1 MNAKSQN
8 CQNCQKPTWLE
19 ERKQLEEVFGRQTYY
34 QDESGV
40 TARKGTR
47 SYLKN
52 VELQKLGSL
61 TITGPK
67 EFSETIQGATLK
79 PLPVYGL
86 LPLLATRSKTF
97 KQLWIERP
105 DTTEGIYDII
115 GKPYSSIITPSDFID
130 AALWPEESLERSKAL
145 LGHCMALSP
154 DWTLACISE
163 LRATYA
169 KRLEFMPELIMMA
182 FKRSEML
189 SNDELGAELGQM
201 FPERWGFVNITDRR
215 KDLRKKL
222 ESLVS
227 GK

>member
-1 MNAKSQN
+1 M
-8 CQNCQKPTWLE
+8 PGV
-19 ERKQLEEVFGRQTYY
+19 EEV
-34 QDESGV
+34 
-40 TARKGTR
+40 
-47 SYLKN
+47 
-52 VELQKLGSL
+52 
-61 TITGPK
+61 I
-67 EFSETIQGATLK
+67 ETIQGATLK
-79 PLPVYGL
+79 ALPTYGL
-86 LPLLATRSKTF
+86 IPLLATRNKVLR
-97 KQLWIERP
+97 QLWGSVPAAIGTRYQVP
-105 DTTEGIYDII
+105 
-115 GKPYSSIITPSDFID
+115 GKPYTRATSGRDIVD

-145 LGHCMALSP
+145 LGHCMAVSP

-163 LRATYA
+163 IRATYA

-201 FPERWGFVNITDRR
+201 FPERWSFVNITDRR